1 MQSHKDILEL
11 HHLKGLVVIHTNIQN
26 LQILTKQHQVAI
38 VFTSFQQ
45 PGYVRIS
52 KLVTEVQNEEN
63 LSLHK
68 IRVQQ
73 KKRNAVQC
81 NFLGPHV
88 FQYKSRPCKKISLT
102 GWIVVLPDDPE
113 HPNIFQLNDPDKG
126 NPDYAISFTFLE

>member
-38 VFTSFQQ
+38 VFTSFSNQVMCTSLNQ
-45 PGYVRIS
+45 SPKS
-52 KLVTEVQNEEN
+52 KMK
-63 LSLHK
+63 K
-68 IRVQQ
+68 IYHCR
-73 KKRNAVQC
+73 KSEYSEKRNAVQC

-126 NPDYAISFTFLE
+126 NPDYAISFTSLE